1 MAKSKR
7 VRTKEVEYEMLEDII
22 YSNQKYTKDSL
33 MNKINIDIK
42 CKNEVQKKLIKSIQ
56 NNLVT
61 FCEGS
66 PGTGKTYLSIAQS
79 LLLLKNSTF
88 SKIIFIKSVTTLD
101 SEALGF
107 LKGTLDEKLAPVM
120 YSFTGNVEKLLG
132 KSVSNELKEV
142 GYIEWMPIAYLRGVS
157 IDNSIIIVDEIQNI
171 SIDNIR
177 TILSRIGENSKM
189 ILLGDKKQKDI
200 KNKSNSALEFV
211 IDNFSDIEGIGVV
224 QFSKE
229 HIVRN
234 PIIEKF
240 ENRFD
245 EISEALKKV
254 ETKGKDKGKKLE
266 K

>member
-7 VRTKEVEYEMLEDII
+7 VRSKEVENEMLEEMKDF
-22 YSNQKYTKDSL
+22 NQKYTKDSL
-33 MNKINIDIK
+33 MGKIQIDIK
-42 CKNEVQKKLIKSIQ
+42 CRNEVQKSLIKSIQ
-56 NNLVT
+56 NNLIT

-79 LLLLKNSTF
+79 LLLLKNTSY
-88 SKIIFIKSVTTLD
+88 KKLIFIKSVTTLD

-107 LKGTLDEKLAPVM
+107 LKGTLEEKMAPVM
-120 YSFTGNVEKLLG
+120 YSFTGNVEKLVG
-132 KSVSNELKEV
+132 KSVANELKEV

-157 IDNSIIIVDEIQNI
+157 IDNSIILVDESQNI

-189 ILLGDKKQKDI
+189 ILLGDMKQKDI
-200 KNKSNSALEFV
+200 KNKSNSALEF
-211 IDNFSDIEGIGVV
+211 IIENFSDIDGIGVV
-224 QFSKE
+224 KFTKE

-240 ENRFD
+240 EGRFD
-245 EISEALKKV
+245 EISEKQQKFEDKRNKKS
-254 ETKGKDKGKKLE
+254 DN
-266 K
+266 